1 MTTVRVRIEQN
12 RSGTGAMVIL
22 VTAVKRRRA
31 TLLIVDRVDDLLA
44 PLMHEF
50 TYSSMLFDIDE
61 PEETNAKIFRSSETG
76 TEQKIWL
83 DGRSPIW
90 QQVRHNHISAVAGQL
105 DTALRDTAASKTSS
119 VLKKGFDTMSMEELR
134 EVMINAPEWSEVAA
148 QVRGHVS
155 FVMHLM
161 DAYDKLG
168 IAQASDVEQCIVSGV
183 DGDGRVVGEEK
194 IRAKLSELLA
204 DTAVSSSAKVRTL
217 CIYIVCQE
225 KFGED
230 ALHEFVD
237 LIQPPLS
244 PESVEPL
251 RAMLKYVEENE
262 RKKPSKLDLKKR
274 CKSGKGK

>member
-1 MTTVRVRIEQN
+1 
-12 RSGTGAMVIL
+12 
-22 VTAVKRRRA
+22 
-31 TLLIVDRVDDLLA
+31 
-44 PLMHEF
+44 
-50 TYSSMLFDIDE
+50 MLFDIDE

-183 DGDGRVVGEEK
+183 DGGTWLG
-194 IRAKLSELLA
+194 
-204 DTAVSSSAKVRTL
+204 
-217 CIYIVCQE
+217 
-225 KFGED
+225 
-230 ALHEFVD
+230 
-237 LIQPPLS
+237 
-244 PESVEPL
+244 L
-251 RAMLKYVEENE
+251 RAEGTILRLRAGDGGSHLPNWQSHTAQRSNVAVFDI
-262 RKKPSKLDLKKR
+262 PSKPLFDGKKHTFEVYISTSLAQIALKIDGSFLQAS
-274 CKSGKGK
+274 CQFV